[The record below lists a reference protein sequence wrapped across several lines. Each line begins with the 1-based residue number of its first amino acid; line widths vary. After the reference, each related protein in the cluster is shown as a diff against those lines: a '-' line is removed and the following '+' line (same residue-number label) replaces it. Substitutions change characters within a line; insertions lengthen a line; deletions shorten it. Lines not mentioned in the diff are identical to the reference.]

1 MCVSVPQVDA
11 VVGEEEEEC
20 VDQLRLFK
28 PQGHQHSHQLVQTV
42 CVCVW
47 CGVHLWG
54 KHDQHSDNVCVV
66 WSVELRVNE

>member
-11 VVGEEEEEC
+11 VVGEEEDEC

-28 PQGHQHSHQLVQTV
+28 LQGHQHSHQLVQTV

-47 CGVHLWG
+47 YGVSMSTVIH
-54 KHDQHSDNVCVV
+54 VCECVV